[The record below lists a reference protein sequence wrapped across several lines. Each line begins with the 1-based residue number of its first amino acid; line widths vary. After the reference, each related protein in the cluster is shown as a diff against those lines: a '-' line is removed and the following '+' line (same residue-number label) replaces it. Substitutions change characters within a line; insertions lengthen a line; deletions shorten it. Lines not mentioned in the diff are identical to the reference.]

1 MKKILIIAGVAA
13 GVCVLTNCHSSKKTA
28 AKTPATG
35 VATTPSTAAAVNY
48 HTNME
53 SVISANC
60 SPCHFPAKG
69 GNKTPFDSYDAAKK
83 NIDSMIVR
91 IEKNPTDKGFMPFKR
106 TKLSDSTINLFKLWR
121 DSGMPQ

>member
-1 MKKILIIAGVAA
+1 MKKYVIIAGVVA
-13 GVCVLTNCHSSKKTA
+13 GVSLLSNCHSAKKSA
-28 AKTPATG
+28 AKT
-35 VATTPSTAAAVNY
+35 TTAPSTVPSAAAVSY

-53 SVISANC
+53 SVIAANC

-91 IEKNPTDKGFMPFKR
+91 IEKNPTDRGFMPFKR
-106 TKLSDSTINLFKLWR
+106 TKLSDSTINLFK
-121 DSGMPQ
+121 Q